1 MGSLPLP
8 NYRVQDAGTVTVKV
22 LVDRNGNVVS
32 AVPLRST
39 TPNSSL
45 LKSSVEAA
53 LKAKFNTSESAPDL
67 QEGTIT
73 YKYKLH

>member
-1 MGSLPLP
+1 
-8 NYRVQDAGTVTVKV
+8 
-22 LVDRNGNVVS
+22 VVS